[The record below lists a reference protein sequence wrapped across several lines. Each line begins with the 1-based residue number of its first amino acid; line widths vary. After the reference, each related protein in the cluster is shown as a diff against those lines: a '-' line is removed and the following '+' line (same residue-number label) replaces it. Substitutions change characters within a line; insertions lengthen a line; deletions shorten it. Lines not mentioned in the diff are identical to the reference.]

1 MFKSIKVLIIIALFS
16 LLNHSLAFAD
26 IDDDQFKTLLLD
38 NNIEEAKELYK
49 NSENN
54 KWSFWIAQKYL
65 SLNDIDSAIE
75 WYTISSDEGNI
86 FSMFQMAEVVHHLTP
101 DQNKSLE
108 LFYQIENNE
117 NNFLAAY
124 SKFYISRF
132 HRYGWGIIA
141 DQNKAFQYIKEASNM
156 GLILAKFEL
165 IDYYLNGIGTKIDN
179 NKAARMMFEFADEG
193 YTEAEHDYAIMIL
206 NEIGVK
212 KDEETALLWLERS
225 AQKAYPP
232 ALQKLS
238 SMYFYGEG
246 VSKDDVKAYEYY
258 LLAKQLGVSDIE
270 LDMNMNAVSPDKK
283 ETAVE
288 NYSNFRPRMN
298 KNSIT
303 YLRLPEFMK

>member
-1 MFKSIKVLIIIALFS
+1 MLKYIKILIIIVLFS
-16 LLNHSLAFAD
+16 SLNQSITSAS
-26 IDDDQFKTLLLD
+26 INDDQFKKLLTND
-38 NNIEEAKELYK
+38 NIEEAKELYK
-49 NSENN
+49 NSGNN
-54 KWSFWIAQKYL
+54 NWSFWIAQKYL

-75 WYTISSDEGNI
+75 WYTVSSDEGNN
-86 FSMFQMAEVVHHLTP
+86 FSMFQMAEVIHHLTS

-108 LFYQIENNE
+108 LFYQIEKNDND
-117 NNFLAAY
+117 FLAAY

-141 DQNKAFQYIKEASNM
+141 NQDRAFQYVKEASNM
-156 GLILAKFEL
+156 DLIIAKFEL

-206 NEIGVK
+206 NEIGVSR
-212 KDEETALLWLERS
+212 DEETALLWLERS

-246 VSKDDVKAYEYY
+246 VKKDDVKAYEYY

-270 LDMNMNAVSPDKK
+270 LDMNMNVVSPDKK
-283 ETAVE
+283 EIAVE
-288 NYSNFRPRMN
+288 NYSNFRPRIN

>member
-1 MFKSIKVLIIIALFS
+1 MLKYIKILIIIVLFS
-16 LLNHSLAFAD
+16 SLNQSITSAS
-26 IDDDQFKTLLLD
+26 INDDQFKKLLTND
-38 NNIEEAKELYK
+38 NIEEAKELYK
-49 NSENN
+49 NSGNN
-54 KWSFWIAQKYL
+54 NWSFWIAQKYL

-75 WYTISSDEGNI
+75 WYTVSSDEGNN
-86 FSMFQMAEVVHHLTP
+86 FSMFQMAEVIHHLTS

-108 LFYQIENNE
+108 LFYQIEKNDND
-117 NNFLAAY
+117 FLAAY

-141 DQNKAFQYIKEASNM
+141 NQDRAFQYVKEASNM
-156 GLILAKFEL
+156 DLIIAKFEL

-206 NEIGVK
+206 NEIGVSR
-212 KDEETALLWLERS
+212 DEETALLWLERS

-246 VSKDDVKAYEYY
+246 VKKDDVKAYEYY

-270 LDMNMNAVSPDKK
+270 LDMNMNVVSPDKK
-283 ETAVE
+283 EIAVE